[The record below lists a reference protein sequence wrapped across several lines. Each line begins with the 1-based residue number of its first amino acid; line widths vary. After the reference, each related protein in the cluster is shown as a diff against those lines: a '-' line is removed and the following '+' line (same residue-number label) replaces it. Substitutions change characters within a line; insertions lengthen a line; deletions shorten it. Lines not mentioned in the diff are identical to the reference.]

1 MTGSSMDDIKKQI
14 RDAIQMDY
22 VVPEDIP
29 EIELYMDQVTTFMEQ
44 HMQNNKRTP
53 EDKILTKTMIN
64 NYTKNHLLPPPE
76 KKKYS
81 KDHIILM
88 LYTYYLKNFLSI
100 GDIQTLL
107 TPMID
112 SYYGAEGSSTSL
124 TDIYETVVELAQHQ
138 YQYDKKNIFETYEL
152 VHQKLIT
159 DQLITDQVSPDSSAT
174 EAGTSGRKAPA
185 GNNNDNN
192 DTKNAEYLQDFLFVA
207 MLSYDIY
214 LKTQLVEKIIDDM
227 TPISEDSSDK
237 NRTKDKIKEKNKE
250 KPKDKIKEKDRS
262 REKAISHNH
271 NDH

>member
-22 VVPEDIP
+22 VIPEDIP
-29 EIELYMDQVTTFMEQ
+29 DIELYMDQVTTFMEQ
-44 HMQNNKRTP
+44 HMQHNKRSP

-107 TPMID
+107 LPMID
-112 SYYGAEGSSTSL
+112 SYYGASASAETSL
-124 TDIYETVVELAQHQ
+124 TDIYEMVFDLAKQQ

-152 VHQKLIT
+152 VHQKLTGDKSLT
-159 DQLITDQVSPDSSAT
+159 DSASDLPSSDTPDDPS
-174 EAGTSGRKAPA
+174 
-185 GNNNDNN
+185 D
-192 DTKNAEYLQDFLFVA
+192 EYLHDFLFVA

-214 LKTQLVEKIIDDM
+214 LKTQLVEKIIGDM
-227 TPISEDSSDK
+227 APLADSINEKEEKKRKVQKSSKTESAKKTGTSGKQSTDK
-237 NRTKDKIKEKNKE
+237 QSAGNRINRQKTKE
-250 KPKDKIKEKDRS
+250 
-262 REKAISHNH
+262 HNRH
-271 NDH
+271 SKK

>member
-1 MTGSSMDDIKKQI
+1 MDDIKKQI

-29 EIELYMDQVTTFMEQ
+29 DIELYMDQVTTFMEQ
-44 HMQNNKRTP
+44 HMQHNKRSP

-76 KKKYS
+76 KKKYT

-112 SYYGAEGSSTSL
+112 SYYGMPASSETSL
-124 TDIYETVVELAQHQ
+124 TNIYEMVVDLAKHQ

-152 VHQKLIT
+152 VHQKLT
-159 DQLITDQVSPDSSAT
+159 DDKLQEVSVSNTAASDTPDDPS
-174 EAGTSGRKAPA
+174 
-185 GNNNDNN
+185 D
-192 DTKNAEYLQDFLFVA
+192 EYLHDFLFVA

-214 LKTQLVEKIIDDM
+214 LKTQLVEKIIGDM
-227 TPISEDSSDK
+227 APLAESINEKEEKKQKVQKSSITESAKKPRTSGKPSTD
-237 NRTKDKIKEKNKE
+237 NRINKQKSKE
-250 KPKDKIKEKDRS
+250 
-262 REKAISHNH
+262 HNH
-271 NDH
+271 HSKK